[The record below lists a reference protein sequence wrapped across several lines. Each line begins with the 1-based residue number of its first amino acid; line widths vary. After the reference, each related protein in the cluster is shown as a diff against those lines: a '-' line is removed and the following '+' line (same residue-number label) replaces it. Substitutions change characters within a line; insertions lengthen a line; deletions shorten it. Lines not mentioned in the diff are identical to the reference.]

1 MALFGGSKRT
11 TSNSDN
17 RVINDYGNAS
27 WDSSVT
33 VDNSVKNVLDG
44 GAIEGMLGIADNA
57 MGLTDNVMGL
67 TDNYLSGVNEFSA
80 HVVGQ
85 NTALASQVSDM
96 SGLMLAEGLS
106 FGSGVLG
113 DAAELVNSQGERNI
127 NAAMRISEVG
137 YMQNQ
142 DSMNLANDLFQT
154 SQAGANSMF
163 ESATNSATGILMNA
177 QEAALIQQQDN
188 NNALENGFKSSM
200 QFVEDFSR
208 SDGADLAKTNMQTVG
223 FLVGG
228 LVLSVMVY
236 KWGK

>member
-1 MALFGGSKRT
+1 
-11 TSNSDN
+11 
-17 RVINDYGNAS
+17 
-27 WDSSVT
+27 
-33 VDNSVKNVLDG
+33 
-44 GAIEGMLGIADNA
+44 
-57 MGLTDNVMGL
+57 
-67 TDNYLSGVNEFSA
+67 
-80 HVVGQ
+80 
-85 NTALASQVSDM
+85 M

-127 NAAMRISEVG
+127 NAAMRISEIG

-188 NNALENGFKSSM
+188 NNSLENGYKASM

-208 SDGADLAKTNMQTVG
+208 SDGADLAKTNMKTVG
-223 FLVGG
+223 FLMGG
-228 LVLSVMVY
+228 LVLSFVVY